1 MGRSILAVLGGFIA
15 WSVLWLSYN
24 IGLRAMGVLPSD
36 DTQPLEA
43 VTALIALLI
52 GSIILSLL
60 AGYVAA
66 MISRSRSYGPIA
78 ILAAV
83 LLAVGIFFQSQYWQL
98 MPLWYHLTFLGLL
111 LPVCFLG
118 ARLRFAT
125 ST

>member
-1 MGRSILAVLGGFIA
+1 
-15 WSVLWLSYN
+15 
-24 IGLRAMGVLPSD
+24 
-36 DTQPLEA
+36 